1 MTVDTQNTT
10 STRNAGNGARIAWHP
25 HNPAMDPENMVCA
38 PALTVGIA
46 RTLVLE
52 AIAAFEQVNQ
62 RKLDYRIGERRLG
75 DVIAIY
81 ANKDKA
87 ERELQWKP
95 RYSLE
100 DIMLTAWK
108 WEQEIQ
114 QETRTFPLK
123 NFKFN

>member
-1 MTVDTQNTT
+1 MKYLIDR
-10 STRNAGNGARIAWHP
+10 RNPSGCEIFNLGTGNGI
-25 HNPAMDPENMVCA
+25 
-38 PALTVGIA
+38 T
-46 RTLVLE
+46 VLE
-52 AIAAFEQVNQ
+52 AIDAFEKVNQ
-62 RKLDYRIGERRLG
+62 RKLDYKIGERRPG

-95 RYSLE
+95 RFSLE

>member
-1 MTVDTQNTT
+1 MKYLIDH
-10 STRNAGNGARIAWHP
+10 RNPSNCETFNLGTGNGIS
-25 HNPAMDPENMVCA
+25 
-38 PALTVGIA
+38 
-46 RTLVLE
+46 VLE
-52 AIAAFEQVNQ
+52 AISAFEKVNQ
-62 RKLDYRIGERRLG
+62 RKLDYNIGERRPG

-87 ERELQWKP
+87 EHELQWKP
-95 RYSLE
+95 KFSLE